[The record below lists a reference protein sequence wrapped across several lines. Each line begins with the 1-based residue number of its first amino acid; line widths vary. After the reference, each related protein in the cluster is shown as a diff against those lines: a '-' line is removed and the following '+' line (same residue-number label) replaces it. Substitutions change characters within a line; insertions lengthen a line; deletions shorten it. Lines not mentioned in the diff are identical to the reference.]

1 MEGFESFVGI
11 DFWTALFTLCNM
23 IITFLLLK
31 KFLFKPVRKVIDDR
45 QNEIDE
51 LYAKAD
57 ESNAKAD
64 ALKAEYEDKL
74 QDAIDERDN
83 IIREAKARGM
93 DKEEEIIS
101 EAKKEAEKIV
111 AKAQADIVVER
122 ERAIKEIR
130 NDISEIAVS
139 IAEKVTEKEINAED
153 QEQLVSSFIES
164 LGN

>member
-11 DFWTALFTLCNM
+11 DFWTALFTLCNL
-23 IITFLLLK
+23 IITFLLLR
-31 KFLFKPVRKVIDDR
+31 KFLFKPVRKLIDDR

-74 QDAIDERDN
+74 QDAIDERDS
-83 IIREAKARGM
+83 IIREAKARGL

-139 IAEKVTEKEINAED
+139 IAEKVTEKEINTED
-153 QEQLVSSFIES
+153 QEHLVSSFIES